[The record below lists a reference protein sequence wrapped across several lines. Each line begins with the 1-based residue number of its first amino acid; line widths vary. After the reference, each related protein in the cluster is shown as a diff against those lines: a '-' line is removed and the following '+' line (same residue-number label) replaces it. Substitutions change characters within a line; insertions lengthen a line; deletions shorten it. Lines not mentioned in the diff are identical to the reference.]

1 MLHSCINELL
11 VTFRCHISYMYTQN
25 KYKQH
30 MYMYS
35 IKLCFYKEWNLWVK
49 MSLNGYRRLIFVCLF
64 DMLSVGSDNLTISQM
79 LLLCDLFLSIILQY
93 SQMLLLCDLF
103 LSTIL
108 QYSQMLL
115 LCDLFLS
122 TILQHSQMLVL
133 FNLFLSII

>member
-1 MLHSCINELL
+1 
-11 VTFRCHISYMYTQN
+11 
-25 KYKQH
+25 
-30 MYMYS
+30 
-35 IKLCFYKEWNLWVK
+35 

-79 LLLCDLFLSIILQY
+79 FLLCY
-93 SQMLLLCDLF
+93 LF

-108 QYSQMLL
+108 QHSQMLL